1 MRQFR
6 ILRLALGLAAVLGC
20 ARDAAPVD
28 PGPLHPAL
36 QRDLVRLGML
46 DQTARVAF
54 TAESVSDT
62 ALMRTLLSLDSLLTS
77 RLRAI
82 VREQGWPTRTMVGA
96 SGARAAFLILQHSP
110 SNAFQREMLPLL
122 SAAAENEEASPGDAA
137 MLEDRV
143 LTDEGKP
150 QRYGTQ
156 FRIVAGELIPYP
168 IEEPETLD
176 ERRARVGLMP
186 MAEYVKL
193 LEETY
198 EGPVRY
204 PADSAAAGDTL
215 GR

>member
-1 MRQFR
+1 MWQFQS
-6 ILRLALGLAAVLGC
+6 LKLALGVAALLGC

-36 QRDLVRLGML
+36 QRELVRLGML
-46 DQTARVAF
+46 DQTARVGF

-62 ALMRTLLSLDSLLTS
+62 ALMRTLVSLDSLLTS

-96 SGARAAFLILQHSP
+96 SGARAAFLIVQHSP

-156 FRIVAGELIPYP
+156 FRIVDGELIPYP
-168 IEEPETLD
+168 IEEPETVD

-204 PADSAAAGDTL
+204 PADSAAAGDAV

>member
-1 MRQFR
+1 MHPFR
-6 ILRLALGLAAVLGC
+6 ALGLTVALTALFSC
-20 ARDAAPVD
+20 APDAAPVD

-36 QRDLVRLGML
+36 QKELVRLGML

-54 TAESVSDT
+54 TADAVSDT
-62 ALMRTLLSLDSLLTS
+62 ALMRTLLSLDSVLTS

-96 SGARAAFLILQHSP
+96 SGARAAFLIVQHSP

-122 SAAAENEEASPGDAA
+122 TGAAEKDEASASDAA

-150 QRYGTQ
+150 QKYGTQ

-168 IEEPETLD
+168 IEEAGTLD

-186 MAEYVKL
+186 MTEYIKL

-198 EGPVRY
+198 QGPVRY
-204 PADSAAAGDTL
+204 PADSTSGDTL
-215 GR
+215 DRN

>member
-1 MRQFR
+1 M
-6 ILRLALGLAAVLGC
+6 LALGLAVLPGC
-20 ARDAAPVD
+20 AQEVEPVD
-28 PGPLHPAL
+28 PVPLHPAL
-36 QRDLVRLGML
+36 QRELVRLGML

-96 SGARAAFLILQHSP
+96 SGARAAFLIVQHSP

-122 SAAAENEEASPGDAA
+122 SAAAENDEASPGDAA

-215 GR
+215 GP

>member
-1 MRQFR
+1 
-6 ILRLALGLAAVLGC
+6 
-20 ARDAAPVD
+20 
-28 PGPLHPAL
+28 
-36 QRDLVRLGML
+36 
-46 DQTARVAF
+46 
-54 TAESVSDT
+54 
-62 ALMRTLLSLDSLLTS
+62 
-77 RLRAI
+77 
-82 VREQGWPTRTMVGA
+82 MVGA
-96 SGARAAFLILQHSP
+96 SGARAAFLIVQHSP

-122 SAAAENEEASPGDAA
+122 SAAAENDEASPGDAA

>member
-1 MRQFR
+1 MRQ
-6 ILRLALGLAAVLGC
+6 LRFLNLALGLAALVGC
-20 ARDAAPVD
+20 ARETAPVD

-36 QRDLVRLGML
+36 QRELVRLGML

-54 TAESVSDT
+54 TADAVSDT

-96 SGARAAFLILQHSP
+96 SGARAAFLIVQHSP

-122 SAAAENEEASPGDAA
+122 SAAAENEEALPGDAA

-168 IEEPETLD
+168 IEEPENLD
-176 ERRARVGLMP
+176 ERRASVGLMP
-186 MAEYVKL
+186 MTEYVKL

-198 EGPVRY
+198 DGPVRY
-204 PADSAAAGDTL
+204 PAGGGAAGDTV

>member
-1 MRQFR
+1 
-6 ILRLALGLAAVLGC
+6 
-20 ARDAAPVD
+20 
-28 PGPLHPAL
+28 
-36 QRDLVRLGML
+36 ML
-46 DQTARVAF
+46 DQTARVGF

-96 SGARAAFLILQHSP
+96 SGARAAFLIVQHSP

-122 SAAAENEEASPGDAA
+122 SAASENEEASPGDAA